1 MSANKLAKTLKELRD
16 HKGLTQ
22 EALSHELNIGR
33 QTYSHYE
40 TGKRQPD
47 LDTLCRIA
55 AYYRITLD
63 QLVMTGLHPTNTDP
77 FAGLPEDYQ
86 YIMRAYHRLSPERQK
101 NFRDYL
107 EFLVEKEK

>member
-1 MSANKLAKTLKELRD
+1 MSGDKLAETLRELRI

-22 EALSHELNIGR
+22 EALSEKLNIGR

-55 AYYRITLD
+55 GYYRISLD
-63 QLVMTGLHPTNTDP
+63 RLILTGLHPANEDP
-77 FAGLPEDYQ
+77 FAGLPEEYQ
-86 YIMRAYHRLSPERQK
+86 SILRTYHSLSPEKQK
-101 NFRDYL
+101 SFQDYL
-107 EFLVEKEK
+107 EFLAKKDR